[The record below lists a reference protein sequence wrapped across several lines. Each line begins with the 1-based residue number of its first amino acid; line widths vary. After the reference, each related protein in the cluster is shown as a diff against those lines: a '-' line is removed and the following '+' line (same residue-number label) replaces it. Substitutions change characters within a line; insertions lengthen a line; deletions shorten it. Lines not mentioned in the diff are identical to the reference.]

1 MQNKGLWVGVGAAIV
16 ALVALVLALRTPVS
30 VFVASDGAVK
40 QVQSEQRFGG
50 TTGLDSL
57 ALKGDLSV
65 DGTSTLTGAVTQSG
79 ALTLSSTLKVG
90 STNGTAIDLLKLTNA
105 TINADSIGNGS
116 VTTSLVTVTGASTGD
131 FVSVSY
137 GGGSPTSSV
146 VVTGAVTAA
155 DTVTLT
161 FQNTSSS
168 AVNLGNA
175 TYQILMISP

>member
-90 STNGTAIDLLKLTNA
+90 STNGTAIDLIKLTNA
-105 TINADSIGNGS
+105 TINADSIAGS
-116 VTTSLVTVTGASTGD
+116 QTTSSLVTVTGASSGD

-137 GGGSPTSSV
+137 DGGNSTSSV
-146 VVTGAVTAA
+146 IVTGSVTAA

-168 AVNLGNA
+168 AINLTSA
-175 TYQILMISP
+175 VYRILTISP